1 MWKGAR
7 PESIMPYAEE
17 ENLQEGGNG
26 GYLRMPTLVDFSRCW
41 RSLRLVRLGLV
52 MMNVPL
58 PR

>member
-1 MWKGAR
+1 
-7 PESIMPYAEE
+7 MPYAEE